1 MASSVRKKVNKYLCR
16 ILLFYGSSHRRC
28 SAKKVFLKILKNSN
42 ENTCVGVSL
51 QVFRSANLFK
61 GDQHLCFPVNI
72 AKLLR
77 TLQTTASYF
86 MIKIRHSWRLNNN
99 NKKFLNQWK
108 SKENAY
114 KFKQMPGGKLSRLVE
129 AKFNF
134 HM

>member
-28 SAKKVFLKILKNSN
+28 SAKKVFLKTLKNSH

-77 TLQTTASYF
+77 TMQTTASYF
-86 MIKIRHSWRLNNN
+86 MIKIRHS
-99 NKKFLNQWK
+99 
-108 SKENAY
+108 
-114 KFKQMPGGKLSRLVE
+114 
-129 AKFNF
+129 
-134 HM
+134 

>member
-28 SAKKVFLKILKNSN
+28 SAKKVFLKTLKNSH

-61 GDQHLCFPVNI
+61 GDQNLCFAVNI

-114 KFKQMPGGKLSRLVE
+114 KSKQMPGGKLSRLVE